1 MPDNSVIIKSGVC
14 LRRNY
19 DDYLFVNRMNDA
31 QRLNVS
37 DRMEELLLSE
47 LVHEEYSGKEMV
59 RLSTDYDKYQSF
71 NQLIDEAAFK
81 GPKENGTGCCVFI
94 PNAEDR
100 IHITAFCVDHVRI
113 SAIYNGAELRQ
124 AHKDACEIERCL
136 SKNHPFAFDKNW
148 GYLSANTSMTGN
160 GMTGMCLL
168 HLWGL
173 NRSDKMEEITRE
185 AVKGAME
192 IKPMLD
198 ADESD
203 NELYCLTTR
212 IQLGKRPVDILDELQ
227 EMAERFSQREIEARR
242 ELIYDDTDAYAD
254 DTLRA
259 IGLLQTA
266 RLMSFAE
273 LLELYS
279 DVRAGL
285 NESLLQGD
293 ITSLDKLVSDLSD
306 YSIAQQ
312 YKDLSERDLELIR
325 AEKLRRVIPKLIT
338 CKMI

>member
-1 MPDNSVIIKSGVC
+1 MPDNSVTIKSGVC

-19 DDYLFVNRMNDA
+19 DDYSFADRMSAEDKI
-31 QRLNVS
+31 NVS
-37 DRMEELLLSE
+37 DRVEELLLSE
-47 LVHEEYSGKEMV
+47 MLHAEYTQNEMV
-59 RLSTDYDKYQSF
+59 RLSAENDNYQSL
-71 NQLIDEAAFK
+71 NRLIEEAAFK
-81 GPKENGTGCCVFI
+81 GTKENGAGDCVYI
-94 PNAEDR
+94 PNTDDQ
-100 IHITAFCVDHVRI
+100 IHITLCCVDHVRI
-113 SAIYNGAELRQ
+113 SVIYNGAELKQ
-124 AHKDACEIERCL
+124 AHKNACEIERQL
-136 SKNHPFAFDKNW
+136 SRNHPFAFDKNW
-148 GYLSANTSMTGN
+148 GYLSANTALTGN
-160 GMTGMCLL
+160 GMTGMCLM

-185 AVKGAME
+185 AVKGGME

-212 IQLGKRPVDILDELQ
+212 VQLGKRPTDILDELE
-227 EMAERFSQREIEARR
+227 EMADRFSQREIEARR

-266 RLMSFAE
+266 RLMSYAE

-285 NESLLQGD
+285 NEGLLQGD
-293 ITSLDKLVSDLSD
+293 IASLDKLVCELSD
-306 YSIAQQ
+306 YSIAKQ
-312 YKDLSERDLELIR
+312 YRDLSDRDLELIR
-325 AEKLRRVIPKLIT
+325 AEKLRRAIPKLIT